1 MCIQLSPD
9 KLEDLDW
16 MPGTC
21 AYRLLAEGKALRSWH
36 PLVSGNTDSVH
47 DAGVSIRP
55 WAIPEQQASDLE
67 AHLIGWRP

>member
-1 MCIQLSPD
+1 MCIQLNPKD
-9 KLEDLDW
+9 LAALDW

-21 AYRLLAEGKALRSWH
+21 AYRLLAEGKDLPDWH
-36 PLVSGNTDSVH
+36 PLMSGRADSVH

-55 WAIPEQQASDLE
+55 WAIPEQQADDLE